1 MLTGPRQ
8 IFDFIGKINYLDSML
23 SFGVQPE
30 KEEALRCKM
39 ERFGIRENDLIE
51 KFIRSQGK
59 GGQHVNKV
67 ATCVYLKHLPT
78 GIEVKCQR
86 ERSQSINRFLARRI
100 LADKVE
106 AMVLGKES
114 AEQQRIERIRRQK
127 RKRSKRAKQKML
139 EDKRRHAVVK
149 MGRAFRPGPDDI

>member
-1 MLTGPRQ
+1 M
-8 IFDFIGKINYLDSML
+8 I
-23 SFGVQPE
+23 FGVRPE
-30 KEEALRCKM
+30 KEDALRLKM
-39 ERFGIRENDLIE
+39 ERLGIREGDLIE
-51 KFIRSQGK
+51 KFVRSGGK

-86 ERSQSINRFLARRI
+86 ERSQSVNRFLARRI
-100 LADKVE
+100 LADKIE

-114 AEQQRIERIRRQK
+114 AEQQRIEKIRRQK
-127 RKRSKRAKQKML
+127 RRRSRKAKQKML

-149 MGRAFRPGPDDI
+149 MGRAFRPGSDDF

>member
-1 MLTGPRQ
+1 M
-8 IFDFIGKINYLDSML
+8 IYLDSMPI
-23 SFGVQPE
+23 FGVRAE
-30 KEEALRCKM
+30 KEEALRRKM
-39 ERFGIRENDLIE
+39 ERFGIRESDLIE
-51 KFIRSQGK
+51 KFVHSQGK

-100 LADKVE
+100 LADKIE

-114 AEQQRIERIRRQK
+114 EEQQRIEKIRRQK
-127 RKRSKRAKQKML
+127 RKRSKKAKEKML

-149 MGRAFRPGPDDI
+149 MGRAFRPGPDEGR

>member
-1 MLTGPRQ
+1 MP
-8 IFDFIGKINYLDSML
+8 I
-23 SFGVQPE
+23 FGVRPE
-30 KEEALRCKM
+30 KEEALRRKM
-39 ERFGIRENDLIE
+39 ERFGIRESDLIE
-51 KFIRSQGK
+51 KFIHSQGK

-86 ERSQSINRFLARRI
+86 ERMQSINRFLARRI
-100 LADKVE
+100 LADKIE
-106 AMVLGKES
+106 ATVLGKES
-114 AEQQRIERIRRQK
+114 AEQQRIEKIRRQK

-149 MGRAFRPGPDDI
+149 MGRAFRPGPDDL

>member
-1 MLTGPRQ
+1 VTGPAP
-8 IFDFIGKINYLDSML
+8 IFDFVREINYFDSMPI
-23 SFGVQPE
+23 FGVRPE
-30 KEEALRCKM
+30 KEEALRHKM
-39 ERFGIRENDLIE
+39 ERLGIRESDLIE

-67 ATCVYLKHLPT
+67 STCVYLKHLPT

-100 LADKVE
+100 LADKIE

-114 AEQQRIERIRRQK
+114 EEQQKIEKIRRQK
-127 RKRSKRAKQKML
+127 RKRSKRARQKML

-149 MGRAFRPGPDDI
+149 MGRAFRPGSEDL